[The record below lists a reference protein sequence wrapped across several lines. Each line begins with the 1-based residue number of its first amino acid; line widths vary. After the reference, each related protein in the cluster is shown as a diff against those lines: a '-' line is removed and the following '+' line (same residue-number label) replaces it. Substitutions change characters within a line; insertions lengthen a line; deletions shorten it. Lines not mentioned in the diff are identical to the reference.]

1 MLGQLVYAVQPR
13 TVLTPAVDGA
23 HLDASGRV
31 SVRHAHTLPHARSEM
46 QRAIIQSLLTGAA
59 ICHKHGPTVGA
70 QTALLGFGEM
80 LYRLALAAAL
90 CVAFSGCGA
99 SALRRHVM
107 AAEALDAA
115 LDADA
120 EALEARI
127 RLEAR
132 RAAADC
138 PDQTFAEC
146 AEAEAHGVADELDRW
161 EAAHS
166 AAIIVRDSYVQR
178 LQEAAQS
185 EEGLADLRPFLH
197 EALDVFRR
205 LAEVARSYGID
216 VPSVGEGV
224 RWLIQLL

>member
-1 MLGQLVYAVQPR
+1 
-13 TVLTPAVDGA
+13 
-23 HLDASGRV
+23 
-31 SVRHAHTLPHARSEM
+31 
-46 QRAIIQSLLTGAA
+46 LTGAV

-70 QTALLGFGEM
+70 ETAFRRLGEM

-107 AAEALDAA
+107 A

-127 RLEAR
+127 RLEVR
-132 RAAADC
+132 RAAEDC
-138 PDQTFAEC
+138 PDETFAEC
-146 AEAEAHGVADELDRW
+146 AEAEAHGVADELERW

-166 AAIIVRDSYVQR
+166 AALVVRDAYIQR
-178 LQEAAQS
+178 LQDAAQS
-185 EEGLADLRPFLH
+185 EDGLSDLRPFLH

-205 LAEVARSYGID
+205 LAEVARSYGVD
-216 VPSVGEGV
+216 VPSVGEGI
-224 RWLIQLL
+224 RWLIRLL